1 MTTRIHRGVISAL
14 TLATFAGAFTT
25 ACSSHEASGTQL
37 GDTTLG
43 PKPSNLTVTA
53 EQRGRIHLVTA
64 RTVSFRPNVDATGS
78 VAFNGDHSTQV
89 LSPVSG
95 PAIRVIA
102 NPGDVVHKGETLAEV
117 SSPDFAAALATYRKA
132 ETSLRNAKRIYLQ
145 DSALFK
151 NDALARNDYEQS
163 QADLASADADLGSA
177 VEGMRSLGVD
187 EDQIQAVREG
197 RKTSLAAVIRS
208 PIDGTVV
215 EKLISPGQLL
225 AAGTTPTFTVAD
237 LSTVW
242 VFANVYANELGDVS
256 VGQAADVIAEDSPK
270 PLPGRVDYIAS
281 LVDPGTKAVQVRLI
295 VPNRGQALRRDMF
308 VQVQIKSTVAH
319 RGILV
324 PVSSVMRDEQNLP
337 FVFVTAPGGTFLRR
351 KITLGRR
358 VGDAYEVPTGLTDG
372 DQVVTEGALF
382 LQFAETQ

>member
-1 MTTRIHRGVISAL
+1 MTTRIHRGLVSAL
-14 TLATFAGAFTT
+14 TLTAAFGA

-43 PKPSNLTVTA
+43 PKPSNLTLTA
-53 EQRGRIHLVTA
+53 EQRQRIHLVVA
-64 RTVSFRPNVDATGS
+64 KTVSFTPTVEATGS

-102 NPGDVVHKGETLAEV
+102 NPGDVVHQGETLAEV
-117 SSPDFAAALATYRKA
+117 SSPDFATAVATYRKA
-132 ETSLRNAKRIYLQ
+132 ETALRNAKRIYLQ

-151 NDALARNDYEQS
+151 NDALARSDYEQS
-163 QADLASADADLGSA
+163 QADLASADADLGAA

-197 RKTSLAAVIRS
+197 KKTSLAAVVRS

-256 VGQAADVIAEDSPK
+256 HGQAADVIADDSPK
-270 PLPGRVDYIAS
+270 PFPGHVDYIAS
-281 LVDPGTKAVQVRLI
+281 LVDPGTKAVQVRLV
-295 VPNRGQALRRDMF
+295 VPNRGQGLRRDMF
-308 VQVQIKSTVAH
+308 VQVHIKSTTEH
-319 RGILV
+319 HGILV
-324 PVSSVMRDEQNLP
+324 PVSSVMRDEENLP
-337 FVFVTAPGGTFLRR
+337 FVFVTAPGGSFLRR

-358 VGDAYEVPTGLTDG
+358 VGDSYEAVSGLADG
-372 DQVVTEGALF
+372 DQVVAEGALF

>member
-1 MTTRIHRGVISAL
+1 MTTRMHRGLVSAL
-14 TLATFAGAFTT
+14 ALTAAFGA
-25 ACSSHEASGTQL
+25 ACSSHDASGTQL

-53 EQRGRIHLVTA
+53 EQRQRIHLVVA
-64 RTVSFRPNVDATGS
+64 KTVSFTPTVEATGT

-102 NPGDVVHKGETLAEV
+102 NPGDVVHQGQTLAEV
-117 SSPDFAAALATYRKA
+117 SSPDFATAVATYRKA
-132 ETSLRNAKRIYLQ
+132 ETALKNARRIYVQ

-151 NDALARNDYEQS
+151 NDALARSDYEQS
-163 QADLASADADLGSA
+163 QADLASADADLGA
-177 VEGMRSLGVD
+177 AIEGMRSLGVD
-187 EDQIQAVREG
+187 EDQIQVVREG
-197 RKTSLAAVIRS
+197 KKTSLAAVVRS

-256 VGQAADVIAEDSPK
+256 NGQAAEVVADDSPK
-270 PLPGRVDYIAS
+270 PFLGHVDYIAS
-281 LVDPGTKAVQVRLI
+281 LVDPGTKAVQVRLV
-295 VPNRGQALRRDMF
+295 VPNRGQGLRRDMF
-308 VQVQIKSTVAH
+308 VQVHIKSTAEH
-319 RGILV
+319 HGILV
-324 PVSSVMRDEQNLP
+324 PVSSVMRDEENLP

-358 VGDAYEVPTGLTDG
+358 VGDSYEALTGLVDG
-372 DQVVTEGALF
+372 DQVVAEGALF

>member
-1 MTTRIHRGVISAL
+1 MTTSSRRGLASAL
-14 TLATFAGAFTT
+14 TLATAFAA

-37 GDTTLG
+37 GDTSLG
-43 PKPSNLTVTA
+43 PKPSNLSVTA
-53 EQRGRIHLVTA
+53 EQRQRLHLMTA
-64 RTVSFRPNVDATGS
+64 KTVSFTPSVEATGT

-102 NPGDVVHKGETLAEV
+102 NPGDVVHQGETLAEV
-117 SSPDFAAALATYRKA
+117 SSPDFATAVATYRKA
-132 ETSLRNAKRIYLQ
+132 ETALHNAKRIYVQ

-151 NDALARNDYEQS
+151 NDALARSDYEQS
-163 QADLASADADLGSA
+163 QADVASADADLGAA

-187 EDQIQAVREG
+187 EAQIQAVREG
-197 RKTSLAAVIRS
+197 KKTSLAALIRS

-256 VGQAADVIAEDSPK
+256 VGQAADVIADDASK
-270 PLPGRVDYIAS
+270 PLPGHVDYIAS
-281 LVDPGTKAVQVRLI
+281 LVDPGTKAVQVRLV
-295 VPNRGQALRRDMF
+295 VPNRSQALRRDMF
-308 VQVQIKSTVAH
+308 VQVKIKSTKEH

-324 PVSSVMRDEQNLP
+324 PVSSVMRDEENLP
-337 FVFVTAPGGTFLRR
+337 FVFVTAPGGSFLRR
-351 KITLGRR
+351 KITIGRR
-358 VGDAYEVPTGLTDG
+358 VGDSYEAVSGLADG
-372 DQVVTEGALF
+372 DQVVAEGALF